1 MVEVIMLDSID
12 ALTASRVGGKA
23 DNLGQLISG
32 GFQVPP
38 GAVVPVEVYERFLD
52 KNGLRPHIE
61 AILASPDLQGVK
73 SFEPYCRPEVVDLY
87 CKFGFS
93 TEIGG
98 HVFMRKDGK
107 A

>member
-52 KNGLRPHIE
+52 KNGLR
-61 AILASPDLQGVK
+61 L
-73 SFEPYCRPEVVDLY
+73 
-87 CKFGFS
+87 GFS
-93 TEIGG
+93 TELGG

-107 A
+107 AKG